1 MSQNDFTL
9 ANQSF
14 PAFRADLNSALQAL
28 ATNNSGGSAPSTT
41 FANMW
46 WYDTS
51 NNIMYIRNE
60 DNDAWIKFAELDQ
73 ANDKFVLSGTL
84 QLDDGTV
91 SAPALTFNSDTNMG
105 IYRGGTDILKFVTA
119 GTDRLT
125 IDASGVITS
134 EVNGAVRNL
143 DLNNEADTPFMTFS
157 ESGAVNFFIGE
168 SSIVGGGGAGYYDLY
183 ATSGL
188 GQRFYTNALKRMQIE
203 SNGDISFYEDT
214 GTTPKLF
221 WDSSAE
227 SLQIGG
233 TANIQAQGSN
243 VTTFGNNFVLDSG
256 YKYLTSGAANMLYF
270 DALGNTMFF
279 KASSGTAGNAV
290 SFSETVRIDSSGNVG
305 IGVVPETDW
314 SSTGTALQIGG
325 MGFICGHDGT
335 GDFAGALMWGSNARQ
350 TSGWGGTSNWKYIA
364 NEQSAM
370 YQTGDGKHRFFVAGA
385 GSADATITWNEAVNI
400 DNSGNLLVGQTTAT
414 TSSNGIYLRPDSDS
428 GFNSTNSNV
437 ISLNRLS
444 SDGTIS
450 QFRKD
455 GITVGSIGVA
465 SSDLTIFSS
474 TGNHKG
480 LRFGNGQI
488 VPTNNA
494 GADSDNTT
502 DLGGNSNRFKNL
514 FLSGGLVLDDNP
526 TAVGGAVTSKT
537 LDDYEEGTW
546 TPAIYYQN
554 ADDLTNSTNVTQSG
568 MYTKIGNIVQAT
580 CYLKWSATDARAN
593 DNIGVSGF
601 PFTASNSAPSS
612 ETRWIAPMVYQNTSY
627 STSSAQIFTAL
638 SNNATISNFVTA
650 HGTGNLGDDFGQ
662 NTNMIVK
669 FTLTYHT
676 NQ

>member
-119 GTDRLT
+119 GTDAIT
-125 IDASGVITS
+125 IDASQNVDVAG
-134 EVNGAVRNL
+134 
-143 DLNNEADTPFMTFS
+143 DLTVDTYTLYVDSTNN
-157 ESGAVNFFIGE
+157 
-168 SSIVGGGGAGYYDLY
+168 
-183 ATSGL
+183 
-188 GQRFYTNALKRMQIE
+188 R
-203 SNGDISFYEDT
+203 
-214 GTTPKLF
+214 
-221 WDSSAE
+221 
-227 SLQIGG
+227 
-233 TANIQAQGSN
+233 
-243 VTTFGNNFVLDSG
+243 
-256 YKYLTSGAANMLYF
+256 
-270 DALGNTMFF
+270 
-279 KASSGTAGNAV
+279 
-290 SFSETVRIDSSGNVG
+290 VG
-305 IGVVPETDW
+305 IGT
-314 SSTGTALQIGG
+314 SSLTSKFEVAVSDNTAIQEAITIKGT
-325 MGFICGHDGT
+325 
-335 GDFAGALMWGSNARQ
+335 
-350 TSGWGGTSNWKYIA
+350 
-364 NEQSAM
+364 
-370 YQTGDGKHRFFVAGA
+370 QTGAYGGYLGWKDNWSGDSYTGYRGAIISDVPSANNGRMKFFIADS
-385 GSADATITWNEAVNI
+385 GSLSQAMTLDS
-400 DNSGNLLVGQTTAT
+400 SGNLLVGT
-414 TSSNGIYLRPDSDS
+414 
-428 GFNSTNSNV
+428 TNSVPGAGNTAV
-437 ISLNRLS
+437 GTSIYNDGRIFLSKSANTVASFNRNT
-444 SDGTIS
+444 SDGAIAE
-450 QFRKD
+450 FRKD
-455 GITVGSIGVA
+455 GTTVGSIGVA

-502 DLGGNSNRFKNL
+502 DLGGNSNRFKDL
-514 FLSGGLVLDDNP
+514 YLSGGLVLDDNP
-526 TAVGGAVTSKT
+526 TAVGGSVTSKT

-627 STSSAQIFTAL
+627 STSSAQIFTTL